1 MCGWLTLK
9 PKFKIKIILKIDFFQ
24 NFWYNFYVKKVKEYT
39 PLPFRQN
46 GLLITR
52 MSTAE
57 VKALYIYTDAQWN
70 SCENQFC
77 IDEPHWARRVKDW
90 RNPEACLQAS
100 VRQALIISERG
111 GTADAVDLKSTIRK
125 GVRVQVPPFRP
136 ITPFFLPPCFAMGRK
151 TFHRCTHA
159 DAFTWRVCFY

>member
-9 PKFKIKIILKIDFFQ
+9 PEFKNKIILKIDFFQ
-24 NFWYNFYVKKVKEYT
+24 NFWYNLFVKKVKETYL
-39 PLPFRQN
+39 LPFGQN
-46 GLLITR
+46 GLLIAL
-52 MSTAE
+52 MSLLSRL
-57 VKALYIYTDAQWN
+57 KPSMSHTDAQWN

-77 IDEPHWARRVKDW
+77 MDEPHWARRVKDW

-100 VRQALIISERG
+100 VRQALILSERG

-136 ITPFFLPPCFAMGRK
+136 I
-151 TFHRCTHA
+151 RCYE
-159 DAFTWRVCFY
+159 AFES